1 MNLPRRQFL
10 HLAAGVAALPVL
22 SGIARAQTY
31 PTRPVRIVV
40 GFAPGGGV
48 DITARLIGQ
57 SLSERLGQQFV
68 VENRTG
74 AGSNIGTEAV
84 VNAAP
89 DGYTL
94 LLATTTNAINATLYA
109 KLNYEF
115 IGDIAPVATIGRVA
129 GVMAVH
135 PSFPAKTLLEFIAY
149 AKANPGKVNL
159 AALTGATD
167 HMAGELLKIMAG
179 IDFVHVPYR
188 GVAPALT
195 DLMAGQVQL
204 GFPAMSASL
213 EHFRAGRLRALA
225 VTSATRSQLLPDVPA
240 VSEFFP
246 GYEAIQWY
254 GIGVPKKT
262 PTEIV
267 DKLNREINAAVAA
280 PKLRARFADL
290 GVEPMSM
297 TPAEFEK
304 FIAVETEKWA
314 KVVKLAGIKAD

>member
-1 MNLPRRQFL
+1 MRLPRRRFL
-10 HLAAGVAALPVL
+10 HLASGAVALPAV
-22 SGIARAQTY
+22 SRIARAQTY
-31 PTRPVRIVV
+31 PSRPVRIVA
-40 GFAPGGGV
+40 GFAAGGGV
-48 DITARLIGQ
+48 DIAARLIGQ

-109 KLNYEF
+109 KLNYDF
-115 IGDIAPVATIGRVA
+115 IRDIAPVATIGRVA
-129 GVMAVH
+129 YVVAVH
-135 PSFPAKTLLEFIAY
+135 PAFPAKTLLEFIAY
-149 AKANPGKVNL
+149 AKANPGRVNM
-159 AALTGATD
+159 AAVTGASD
-167 HMAGELLKIMAG
+167 HMAGELLKMMTG

-204 GFPAMSASL
+204 GFPAMTASL

-225 VTSATRSQLLPDVPA
+225 VTSTTRSQLLPDIPA

-267 DKLNREINAAVAA
+267 EKLNREINAAIAT
-280 PKLRARFADL
+280 PKLRARLADL
-290 GVEPMSM
+290 GAEPMSM
-297 TPAEFEK
+297 TPVEFEK
-304 FIAVETEKWA
+304 FIAMETEKWG
-314 KVVKLAGIKAD
+314 KVVKLAGIKVE

>member
-1 MNLPRRQFL
+1 
-10 HLAAGVAALPVL
+10 
-22 SGIARAQTY
+22 
-31 PTRPVRIVV
+31 
-40 GFAPGGGV
+40 
-48 DITARLIGQ
+48 
-57 SLSERLGQQFV
+57 
-68 VENRTG
+68 
-74 AGSNIGTEAV
+74 
-84 VNAAP
+84 
-89 DGYTL
+89 
-94 LLATTTNAINATLYA
+94 
-109 KLNYEF
+109 
-115 IGDIAPVATIGRVA
+115 
-129 GVMAVH
+129 MAVH

-204 GFPAMSASL
+204 GFPAMTASL

-225 VTSATRSQLLPDVPA
+225 VTSTTRSQLLPDVPA

-267 DKLNREINAAVAA
+267 EKLNREIDAAVAA

-304 FIAVETEKWA
+304 FIAVETEKWG